1 MCCPGKVPCLLSH
14 VLHATG
20 EGQGRLPY
28 SYGPGA
34 DSLNCCR
41 WQDVRRGRAYFSS
54 PMPLHG
60 RWEALAV
67 LLPCPL
73 GLLTYMATNMVSS
86 IVLFGQGE
94 APALLSVAADG
105 GSANSPT
112 LVTSGPALPPPRVG
126 EEEGHHFLSHSTLWQ
141 RKGGTR
147 SPTHLRSTELIT
159 CEVNGVSYTA
169 LPLLG
174 TRLNLPSAAVV
185 RDRVSSPTLVTLGS
199 AFLAIIGDKRQGGY
213 LSPKPLHDRR
223 WG

>member
-1 MCCPGKVPCLLSH
+1 MGRCEEREGIFFVT
-14 VLHATG
+14 HAIT
-20 EGQGRLPY
+20 
-28 SYGPGA
+28 
-34 DSLNCCR
+34 
-41 WQDVRRGRAYFSS
+41 WQMGSISRPA
-54 PMPLHG
+54 PMPPGSAHLHG
-60 RWEALAV
+60 HQHGQLYCVVW
-67 LLPCPL
+67 
-73 GLLTYMATNMVSS
+73 
-86 IVLFGQGE
+86 QGE

-105 GSANSPT
+105 GSTNSPT
-112 LVTSGPALPPPRVG
+112 LVTLGPALPPPRVG